1 MAREIQVPGFY
12 YSRKGEPVTKTPS
25 QWRQLF
31 STHTRRVESG
41 ETFFVNKQTHRIE
54 YEAYAIINVR

>member
-1 MAREIQVPGFY
+1 MPREKQVEGFHY
-12 YSRKGEPVTKTPS
+12 TRKGEAVSRTPA

-41 ETFFVNKQTHRIE
+41 ETFFINKQTHRIE
-54 YEAYAIINVR
+54 YEAYAVIPA